1 VVRELL
7 RGDRSYSELRQALP
21 TLSDK
26 VPSDRLA
33 HLAAVDVVDV
43 VERDRPRPIFSRPAA
58 PSAAVGDPTD
68 LNRVAHHIDL
78 MSRRRGQLA
87 SGGRQRR
94 TKEGAAM
101 SAQHEAD
108 TATTHRVLILG
119 AGYAGTAAAI
129 QCAARVGQRQDVEVT
144 LVNAQERF
152 TERLRLHM
160 AATGQQLAE
169 LTVPELLKGTGARF
183 VRGWVTAVDADAR
196 TVRIDD
202 DRVLHYDTLVYG
214 LGSVADTAAVPG
226 VEDHAY
232 TLNSAQDAEMLA
244 DRLAR
249 LGSGTVVVGGSGLT
263 GVESAAEI
271 AERHPELDVVLL
283 GRYEPGAAMNAK
295 ARAYLQGALDRL
307 GVRVLSGVEVVKVL
321 PGAVEQAGGET
332 IGADV
337 VLWTSGTRV
346 SPLAAAAGLTVDGHG
361 RIATDAAL
369 RSVSHPEVYA
379 VGDAAAIRQGY
390 GVMHGTCQG
399 GMPTGVHAA
408 VSIVRSLE
416 GRPPKPFR
424 FGYYHTPVSLG
435 RHDAVVQFTRPDD
448 SPRRLH
454 LTGRTA
460 AWYKETVTASP
471 WPTYGRMRKMP
482 ASGAFW
488 PRGGRF
494 TRSGEAL

>member
-1 VVRELL
+1 M
-7 RGDRSYSELRQALP
+7 
-21 TLSDK
+21 SD
-26 VPSDRLA
+26 
-33 HLAAVDVVDV
+33 
-43 VERDRPRPIFSRPAA
+43 
-58 PSAAVGDPTD
+58 
-68 LNRVAHHIDL
+68 
-78 MSRRRGQLA
+78 
-87 SGGRQRR
+87 
-94 TKEGAAM
+94 
-101 SAQHEAD
+101 AQHQAD
-108 TATTHRVLILG
+108 MATTHRVVILG
-119 AGYAGTAAAI
+119 AGYAGMSAAV
-129 QCAARVGQRQDVEVT
+129 QLAARVGRHEGVRVT

-152 TERLRLHM
+152 AERLRLHM
-160 AATGQQLAE
+160 TASGQRLAE
-169 LTVPELLKGTGARF
+169 LSIPDLLAGTGARF
-183 VRGWVTAVDADAR
+183 LRGWVTAVDADAK

-226 VEDHAY
+226 VEGHAY
-232 TLNSAQDAEMLA
+232 TLNSTQDAEVLA

-271 AERHPELDVVLL
+271 AERHPELKVVLL
-283 GRYEPGAAMNAK
+283 GRGEPGAAMNPKAK
-295 ARAYLQGALDRL
+295 AYLRSALQRL
-307 GVRVLSGVEVVKVL
+307 GVQVRCGVEVVKVL
-321 PGAVEQAGGET
+321 PDAVELEGGESVA
-332 IGADV
+332 ADA

-346 SPLAAAAGLTVDGHG
+346 SPLAAAAGLTVDERG
-361 RIATDAAL
+361 RVVTDAAL

-408 VSIVRSLE
+408 VSIVRELK
-416 GRPPKPFR
+416 GKQPKPFR

-448 SPRRLH
+448 SPRRIY
-454 LTGRTA
+454 LTGRVA
-460 AWYKETVTASP
+460 ARYKETVTASP
-471 WPTYGRMRKMP
+471 WPTYGRMKKMP

-494 TRSGEAL
+494 TRVRDAR